1 MTSVRLTTRQVEKIW
16 GRRALG
22 LGFPDVAETDD
33 PVGEIWFEAGA
44 EPELLVKY
52 LFTSAKLSVQVH
64 PSDDDAQARGHGR
77 GKEECW
83 LILDAEPDTA
93 IGIGLSDTMSEEELR
108 AAALDGSIEDRLDWK
123 RVSPG
128 DIYYLPAGTI
138 HAIGAGVTLHEV
150 QQNID
155 LTYRLYD
162 YGRPRELHVDD
173 AVAVAHRGPW
183 LAPSAPGEIGTG
195 REILATGRAFTLER
209 WSGVHASKLAMEDSG
224 PVWLIPLDG
233 AGRVDAQ
240 AIAPGQVWMADG
252 TAQLDYSGTLLAAYA
267 RSSVVQGLIASS

>member
-1 MTSVRLTTRQVEKIW
+1 M
-16 GRRALG
+16 
-22 LGFPDVAETDD
+22 AETDD

-44 EPELLVKY
+44 APELLVKY

-64 PSDDDAQARGHGR
+64 PSDDDAQARGHAR

-83 LILDAEPDTA
+83 LILDTEPDAA
-93 IGIGLSDTMSEEELR
+93 IGIGLRDTMSEHDLR
-108 AAALDGSIEDRLDWK
+108 GAALDGSIEEKLDWK
-123 RVSPG
+123 PVSPG
-128 DIYYLPAGTI
+128 DIFYLPAGTI
-138 HAIGAGVTLHEV
+138 HAIGAGVTLLEV

-183 LAPSAPGEIGTG
+183 FAPSAPGEVGTG
-195 REILATGRAFTLER
+195 REILASGRAFTLER
-209 WSGVHASKLAMEDSG
+209 WTGAHASKLAMEDSG

-233 AGRVDAQ
+233 AGSVDAQ
-240 AIAPGQVWMADG
+240 AIAPGEVWMADG

-267 RSSVVQGLIASS
+267 RSSVVEGLFASR

>member
-1 MTSVRLTTRQVEKIW
+1 MTSVRLTTRQIEKIW
-16 GRRALG
+16 GRRKLG

-93 IGIGLSDTMSEEELR
+93 IGIGLSDAMGEAELR
-108 AAALDGSIEDRLDWK
+108 AAALDGSIENRLDWK

-138 HAIGAGVTLHEV
+138 HAIGAGVSLLEV
-150 QQNID
+150 QQNIN

-162 YGRPRELHVDD
+162 YGRPRELHLED

-183 LAPSAPGEIGTG
+183 VAPAAPGVIGAG

-209 WSGVHASKLAMEDSG
+209 WSGVHAANLTMEESG

-233 AGRVDAQ
+233 AGSLDAQ
-240 AIAPGQVWMADG
+240 AIAAGEVWVADD
-252 TAQLDYSGTLLAAYA
+252 TALLDYSGTLLAAYA
-267 RSSVVQGLIASS
+267 RSSVAQNLIASR